1 MLIPLTTASSH
12 QFSAIELTRK
22 PHGPGSSQEGEA
34 RTCWPEVGTRSP
46 GNTPSPP
53 VSRASVNSGFLVKIP
68 HVSEII
74 LGHNKKKKY
83 MRNAY
88 MGGCGRRRP
97 IGKSHRLRVCGEGSP
112 PRKPRGRGPAYPRI
126 LNLCWEGAG
135 HPPQVRAPD
144 ACGFHG
150 NLPSVPPF
158 QSAREKWV
166 WPAAPEK
173 TSGPLLAFS
182 CLAKQQ
188 GVKRR
193 AAPPAN
199 YPPPPGGRR

>member
-74 LGHNKKKKY
+74 LGHNKKKY

-112 PRKPRGRGPAYPRI
+112 LRKPRGRGPAYPRI

-135 HPPQVRAPD
+135 PPKSVHRTRVVSMATSPQCPPSSPLGKNGCGLQHRRKPQAPSSHSPAWRSNRA
-144 ACGFHG
+144 
-150 NLPSVPPF
+150 
-158 QSAREKWV
+158 
-166 WPAAPEK
+166 
-173 TSGPLLAFS
+173 
-182 CLAKQQ
+182 
-188 GVKRR
+188 
-193 AAPPAN
+193 
-199 YPPPPGGRR
+199 